1 MGLSGVQK
9 NTFKKIQ
16 NFFKNSIKK
25 IFHLCD
31 WKPTLKSN
39 KSDYHVFAQSEVDQP
54 AMSSQI
60 ENDVFRL
67 EISVDDVDAVQVLDG
82 QQDLRQ
88 VEDGHALL
96 HSVRLF
102 EEVEEVS
109 ARIIFGDEEHLLL
122 SLKWADEFDLEMN

>member
-1 MGLSGVQK
+1 
-9 NTFKKIQ
+9 
-16 NFFKNSIKK
+16 
-25 IFHLCD
+25 
-31 WKPTLKSN
+31 
-39 KSDYHVFAQSEVDQP
+39 
-54 AMSSQI
+54 MSSQI
-60 ENDVFRL
+60 ENDIFRL

-109 ARIIFGDEEHLLL
+109 ARIIFGDEENLLL